1 MKIVR
6 NRPTPDAAATD
17 STRRTGKDGA
27 VRQGAGVT
35 PSGTTDRVE
44 LSGDAALR
52 LVALKAANE
61 APAIRTELVDRMRHK
76 LNAGK
81 VGNDSVTLADAM
93 IDDLDGLLQSEVS
106 LELALKTM
114 KVPASLA
121 PEDRAAIR
129 GQVEATR
136 QALLRCLR
144 LGNALL
150 DVVRRTLEAQG
161 RTTGYGRPDATA
173 AAYGPRSLNTTG

>member
-1 MKIVR
+1 M
-6 NRPTPDAAATD
+6 
-17 STRRTGKDGA
+17 
-27 VRQGAGVT
+27 RQGAGGL

-61 APAIRTELVDRMRHK
+61 VAADPDQLVDRMRHK

-81 VGNDSVTLADAM
+81 VGNDSVTLADAI
-93 IDDLDGLLQSEVS
+93 IDDLDGLLSERAS
-106 LELALKTM
+106 RLALKTL
-114 KVPASLA
+114 KLPEPLA

-136 QALLRCLR
+136 QRFFGAAASGTPSSTSYGALWKRK
-144 LGNALL
+144 A
-150 DVVRRTLEAQG
+150 A
-161 RTTGYGRPDATA
+161 RPDR
-173 AAYGPRSLNTTG
+173 PS